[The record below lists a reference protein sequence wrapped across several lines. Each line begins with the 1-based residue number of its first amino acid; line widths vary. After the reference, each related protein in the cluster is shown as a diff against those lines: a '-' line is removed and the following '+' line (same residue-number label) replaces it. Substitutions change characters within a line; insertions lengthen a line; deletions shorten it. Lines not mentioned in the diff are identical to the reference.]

1 MQTVSSISFFYFASF
16 FFLVFFFFF
25 LSKPIKINN
34 GLEIRIWLCE
44 YVFFLNHRGVL
55 GKQTGLLAPSYKIVA
70 KSDRYDIKILYNT
83 YFIVIE

>member
-1 MQTVSSISFFYFASF
+1 MVLKFAFGCVSMFF
-16 FFLVFFFFF
+16 
-25 LSKPIKINN
+25 
-34 GLEIRIWLCE
+34 
-44 YVFFLNHRGVL
+44 FFLNHRGVL